1 MTRIAHITDIHIE
14 HQFPKQH
21 GVDAIQNWELLL
33 ADVKKRKVDFLVFG
47 GDIGETS
54 MFPYF
59 FESLNRIGIP
69 YHLVLGNHDKYAE
82 VKSHLKLNN
91 SLNENELFY
100 TFQDDDHQFFVLD
113 SSIGKLSNLQQDW
126 FLSELAQTHLMPV
139 VFVHHPFLPFS
150 TRVDIDFPLLKRKSL
165 VKKIKKINHQVVLIC
180 GHYHT
185 DSHIIQNNIN
195 QYVTPSGAFQIL
207 QNTDTIQVDPN
218 DFGYRLIQIEKGQ
231 VLTEIIRF
239 FL

>member
-1 MTRIAHITDIHIE
+1 MIKIAHITDIHIE

-21 GVDAIQNWELLL
+21 GVDAMQNWEMLL
-33 ADVKKRKVDFLVFG
+33 ADVKSRKVDLLVFG

-59 FESLNRIGIP
+59 FESLDRIGIP
-69 YHLVLGNHDKYAE
+69 YHIVLGNHDKYEE
-82 VKSHLKLNN
+82 VKVHLKTNS

-100 TFQDDDHQFFVLD
+100 TFHDDEHQFFVLD

-126 FLSELAQTHLMPV
+126 FLSALGQSHLFPV
-139 VFVHHPFLPFS
+139 VFVHHPLLAVP

-165 VKKIKKINHQVVLIC
+165 VKKMAKSNHQIALFC

-185 DSHIIQNNIN
+185 ESHLSQNKIN
-195 QYVTPSGAFQIL
+195 QFVTPSGAFQIL
-207 QNTDTIQVDPN
+207 QNTDTIQVDPHE
-218 DFGYRLIQIEKGQ
+218 FGYRIIQIDKGQ
-231 VLTEIIRF
+231 IQTEIIKF
-239 FL
+239 YT